1 MKTIYKY
8 LLAVVAVLAFAPATY
23 AQYVE
28 SNGIALNKKVDGP
41 VDGQYTITLEAFTTG
56 EVTVSTGV
64 APADIVLVLDYSN
77 SKSGNRITSLRAAA
91 STFIDNIVESNGS
104 VVPDDNGGHRIGLII
119 YSANVRVNTGLVQ
132 AASLDKDLLETGIAS
147 GTGSGRGMRAA
158 LGLIQAADGAGQYT
172 DRKDSEGNVVMENSK
187 RSRIVVFFTDGRP
200 GNAGND
206 ADGSSSGD
214 ESAQGTLCI
223 TCANSVKNT
232 YGGTVYSV
240 GLFGNSTPTQGQE
253 STFLSYTSSDYTG
266 NNVKTAYATSRPWV
280 SVSEKY
286 SFLVK
291 DTDKLKQIF
300 DSISQEAG
308 QSGASLGESSTVTV
322 DVLSASLTLPPNAD
336 KDNIKTY
343 TAKCNGAVK
352 DSDGNYITFTEDGK
366 EKIKTFLFD
375 DPISTKDPEFTKF
388 KDVEVD
394 DSEFKN
400 DIISVKGFDY
410 EENFCAIEK
419 ENDEYTDNA
428 VGYKLVIEIP
438 IIINP
443 TSVGGPNTA
452 TNDPQSGV
460 YLTDDQGQRYPTPVL
475 AFNQPTLPVPV
486 NLIIRKLG
494 LNKGESAKFVVQ
506 RADAYDSTG
515 KLIAVSQAT
524 WNTFEQNA
532 TWTPLTTF
540 VMTGDGND
548 YVEYS
553 ITGLSDKYYYRILE
567 EDGEMIE
574 NADWS
579 WSYSSSAL
587 TYTNSYQQLKN
598 PFIFNNEKGITTRK
612 HAESVVT
619 NKFEA
624 GAKPV
629 TVDSREFFTKTK

>member
-1 MKTIYKY
+1 MKTILKY
-8 LLAVVAVLAFAPATY
+8 FLVVVAVLAFAPMTY

-28 SNGIALNKKVDGP
+28 SNGVALNKKVDGP
-41 VDGQYTITLEAFTTG
+41 KDGQYTITLEAFTTG

-77 SKSGNRITSLRAAA
+77 SMNGSRIASLRTAAA
-91 STFIDNIVESNGS
+91 SFIDNIVESNGS
-104 VVPDDNGGHRIGLII
+104 VVEDDNGGHRIGLII
-119 YSANVRVNTGLVQ
+119 YSANVRINTGLVQ
-132 AASLDKDLLETGIAS
+132 AANLNKSLLNTDIAQ

-158 LGLIQAADGAGQYT
+158 LGLIQAAAQANQYI
-172 DRKDSEGNVVMENSK
+172 DRVDSEGNVIKANSK

-200 GNAGND
+200 GNAGTDTDTENPSD
-206 ADGSSSGD
+206 GD

-240 GLFGNSTPTQGQE
+240 GLFGNSTSTQGQE

-266 NNVKTAYATSRPWV
+266 DNVKTAYATSAPWV
-280 SVSEKY
+280 SVSDKY

-322 DVLSASLTLPPNAD
+322 DVLSASFTLPPNAD
-336 KDNIKTY
+336 KSKIKTY
-343 TAKCNGAVK
+343 TAKCVGAAK
-352 DSDGNYITFTEDGK
+352 DNNGNYITFTEGGK

-375 DPISTKDPEFTKF
+375 EPVATAGSALFS
-388 KDVEVD
+388 DVEVD
-394 DSEFKN
+394 DSEFEN

-410 EENFCAIEK
+410 EENYCAIEK
-419 ENDEYTDNA
+419 NNGVYTNNA

-443 TSVGGPNTA
+443 NSVGGPNTA

-460 YLTDDQGQRYPTPVL
+460 YLTDDDGNRYPTPVL

-506 RADAYDSTG
+506 RADAYDSSG
-515 KLIAVSQAT
+515 KLIPVSQAT
-524 WNTFEQNA
+524 WSTFEQNA
-532 TWTPLTTF
+532 TWTPMTTF

-553 ITGLSDKYYYRILE
+553 MTGLSDKYYYRILE

-574 NADWS
+574 NANWS
-579 WSYSSSAL
+579 WSYTSSAL

-598 PFIFNNEKGITTRK
+598 PFIFENSKGETTRK

-619 NKFEA
+619 NKFQE
-624 GAKPV
+624 GATPV
-629 TVDSREFFTKTK
+629 TVDSREFFKK